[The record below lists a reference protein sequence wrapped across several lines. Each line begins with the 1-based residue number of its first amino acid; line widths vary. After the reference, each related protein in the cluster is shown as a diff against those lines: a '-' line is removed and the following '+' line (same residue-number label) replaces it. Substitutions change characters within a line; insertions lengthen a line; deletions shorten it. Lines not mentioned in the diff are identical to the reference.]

1 MSAFPGEDP
10 HITNTALYEQSHMDQ
25 VQKRLDEIKQKQLQM
40 QESIQAA
47 RSRAPSKGKSHLV
60 TALMGIAA
68 GVTIAVIAW
77 LTNSLLITKDA
88 GISAWDLRDAILGKE
103 NSKTDERIDQLH
115 DRVELLAGSISR
127 LEMRFDQFMESANT
141 SGGGTEQSSSTQ
153 IDIPEDHS
161 DNTVELDTSG
171 ITNSQQEAEIT
182 FVPTHTVKTRL
193 NLRPSR
199 SLDEAPI
206 ALLEAGTKVRYIDE
220 EDGWYYVD
228 TELHGKGWCASEFLS
243 PLQESQ

>member
-1 MSAFPGEDP
+1 
-10 HITNTALYEQSHMDQ
+10 MDQ

-47 RSRAPSKGKSHLV
+47 RSKASSRDKSHLV

-68 GVTIAVIAW
+68 GVIIAVIAW
-77 LTNSLLITKDA
+77 LTNSLLLTNGA
-88 GISAWDLRDAILGKE
+88 GTSVWDLPSTILGKD
-103 NSKTDERIDQLH
+103 NSRTDERIDQLNN
-115 DRVELLAGSISR
+115 RVELLADSVSR

-141 SGGGTEQSSSTQ
+141 SGSGTEQSSSTQ
-153 IDIPEDHS
+153 MDIPEAHS
-161 DNTVELDTSG
+161 DNTVEPDTSG
-171 ITNSQQEAEIT
+171 ITNSQQETEIT
-182 FVPTHTVKTRL
+182 FVPTHTVQTRL
-193 NLRPSR
+193 NLRPST

-206 ALLEAGTKVRYIDE
+206 ALLEAGTKVIYIDE

>member
-1 MSAFPGEDP
+1 
-10 HITNTALYEQSHMDQ
+10 MDQ
-25 VQKRLDEIKQKQLQM
+25 VQKRLDEIKQKQLKM

-47 RSRAPSKGKSHLV
+47 RSKAPSKGKSHLV

-88 GISAWDLRDAILGKE
+88 GTIVWDLPSTILGKE
-103 NSKTDERIDQLH
+103 NSKTDERIDQLNG
-115 DRVELLAGSISR
+115 RVELLEESVSR
-127 LEMRFDQFMESANT
+127 LEIRFDQFMESAN
-141 SGGGTEQSSSTQ
+141 GGTEQSSSTHM
-153 IDIPEDHS
+153 DIPEDHS

-193 NLRPSR
+193 NLRPST

-206 ALLEAGTKVRYIDE
+206 ALLDAGTKVRYIDE

-228 TELHGKGWCASEFLS
+228 TALHGQGWCASEYLS
-243 PLQESQ
+243 PLQENQ

>member
-1 MSAFPGEDP
+1 
-10 HITNTALYEQSHMDQ
+10 MDQ

-47 RSRAPSKGKSHLV
+47 RSKAPSKGKSHLV

-68 GVTIAVIAW
+68 GVIIAVIAW

-88 GISAWDLRDAILGKE
+88 GTSVWDLPSTILGKE
-103 NSKTDERIDQLH
+103 NSKTDERIDQLNG
-115 DRVELLAGSISR
+115 RVELLEESISR
-127 LEMRFDQFMESANT
+127 LEMRFDQFMESA
-141 SGGGTEQSSSTQ
+141 SGGTEQSSSTQ
-153 IDIPEDHS
+153 MDIPEDHS

-182 FVPTHTVKTRL
+182 FAPTHTVKTRL
-193 NLRPSR
+193 NLRPST

-206 ALLEAGTKVRYIDE
+206 ALLGAGTKVRYIDE

-243 PLQESQ
+243 PLQENQ

>member
-1 MSAFPGEDP
+1 
-10 HITNTALYEQSHMDQ
+10 MDQ

-47 RSRAPSKGKSHLV
+47 RSKASSKDKSHLV

-68 GVTIAVIAW
+68 GITIAVIAW
-77 LTNSLLITKDA
+77 LTNSLLLTKDA
-88 GISAWDLRDAILGKE
+88 GTSAWDLPSTILGKE

-115 DRVELLAGSISR
+115 DRVELLAESVSR
-127 LEMRFDQFMESANT
+127 LEIRFDQFMESANT
-141 SGGGTEQSSSTQ
+141 SGGGTEQSSSTHM
-153 IDIPEDHS
+153 DIPEDHS

-193 NLRPSR
+193 NLRPST

-206 ALLEAGTKVRYIDE
+206 ALLDAGTKVRYIDE

-228 TELHGKGWCASEFLS
+228 TESHGQGWCASEYLS
-243 PLQESQ
+243 PLQENQ

>member
-1 MSAFPGEDP
+1 
-10 HITNTALYEQSHMDQ
+10 MDQ

-47 RSRAPSKGKSHLV
+47 RSKATSKNKSHLV

-68 GVTIAVIAW
+68 GITIAVIAW

-88 GISAWDLRDAILGKE
+88 ATSVWHLPSAILGKE
-103 NSKTDERIDQLH
+103 NSKTDERIDQLNG
-115 DRVELLAGSISR
+115 RVELLAESISR
-127 LEMRFDQFMESANT
+127 LEVRFDQFMESAN
-141 SGGGTEQSSSTQ
+141 GGTEQSSSTQ
-153 IDIPEDHS
+153 MDIPEDHS
-161 DNTVELDTSG
+161 NNTVELDTSG
-171 ITNSQQEAEIT
+171 ITNSQQEAEIG

-193 NLRPSR
+193 NLRPST

-206 ALLEAGTKVRYIDE
+206 ALLGAGTKVRYIDE